1 MLLDWFSAALN
12 TSRKCELR
20 VITSKQKSAIEWKI
34 PMKTFTIIF
43 CASLYLLV
51 VNVQSAEPVWP
62 EKTHYRYADVMGQK
76 IFYREAGES
85 NSQTIVLL
93 HGYPSSS
100 HTYRELIPLLSGR
113 YHIIAPDHLGSGL
126 SSKPDA
132 TAFEYNFDALA
143 TYVDGLLKSKK
154 IDKFVLYM
162 QDFGA
167 PVGYRLMMKNPKAI
181 QAIIV
186 QNANAYLEG
195 IPPEKQAFFTNAQLD
210 KSAENL
216 KKLFEFTSADAIR
229 NKQYLRDVQEHP
241 EIMSPDSWIHDSY
254 FLSTE
259 SERRIQVELFQDYK
273 TNLDAYPKWQ
283 MFLRENQFPTLVAW
297 GKRDPVFTVE
307 GAKAYLRD
315 LPNAELHLLD
325 AGHFAVEE
333 KAVDVAKLIIAFLGD
348 KNLKGTLDKQLIK
361 NFNDIKK

>member
-1 MLLDWFSAALN
+1 MKILVSILITALAVTIFN
-12 TSRKCELR
+12 T
-20 VITSKQKSAIEWKI
+20 
-34 PMKTFTIIF
+34 
-43 CASLYLLV
+43 
-51 VNVQSAEPVWP
+51 QSAEPAWP

-85 NSQTIVLL
+85 NPQTIVLL

-132 TAFEYNFDALA
+132 RTFEYNFDILA
-143 TYVDGLLKSKK
+143 AYVDGLLKSKK

-167 PVGYRLMMKNPKAI
+167 PVGYRLMMKDPKRI

-210 KSAENL
+210 KSVENL

-229 NKQYLRDVQEHP
+229 NKQYLRDVQENP
-241 EIMSPDSWIHDSY
+241 EIMSPDSWTHDSY

-259 SERRIQVELFQDYK
+259 SARRIQVELFQDYK

-283 MFLRENQFPTLVAW
+283 MFLRENQFPTLIAW
-297 GKRDPVFTVE
+297 GKKDPVFTVD
-307 GAKAYLRD
+307 GANAYLKD
-315 LPNAELHLLD
+315 LPNAELHLLN

-333 KAVDVAKLIIAFLGD
+333 KVVEIAKLIISFLGYKD
-348 KNLKGTLDKQLIK
+348 VKGTIDKQLDK
-361 NFNDIKK
+361 NVDKAPKNTNSQ